1 MRARCEMMN
10 AVVLFKCREWNDK
23 KVKTSKHRRNQMWYT
38 PRVARQT
45 HHTRPHFLKRSN
57 KIIPKYSIYI
67 RFV

>member
-1 MRARCEMMN
+1 MRGHCEMMN

-23 KVKTSKHRRNQMWYT
+23 KVKTSKHRRNQMCYT